1 MDMMEKII
9 KVPEY
14 AAIKEKQNA
23 AWGSGNYALIG
34 STLQLSGEELA
45 QRMDLKPGS
54 EVLDVAAGNGNASLA
69 FARRWCNVTSTDY
82 VDTLLLNGQ
91 ERALAEGLDIHYM
104 LADAENLM
112 VDYGTYDAVVS
123 TFGVMFAPNQKKA
136 ASELLR
142 ACKRGGKIGMANW
155 TPEGFIG
162 QLFKIIGK
170 HVAPPLGVKSPAL
183 WGTGNW
189 IGQQFGSVSSEI
201 VIIEKQFYFR
211 YPSPKFFVDFFRK
224 YYGPVHKAFLTLNKD
239 GQDAL
244 EKDILELIKD
254 LNVAKDGS
262 MKVPSDYLEIVITK
276 SK

>member
-1 MDMMEKII
+1 MMEKII

-54 EVLDVAAGNGNASLA
+54 EVLDVAAGNGNATLA

-91 ERALAEGLDIHYM
+91 ERAQAEGLDVHYM

-136 ASELLR
+136 ASELLN
-142 ACKRGGKIGMANW
+142 ACKKGGKIGMANW

-162 QLFKIIGK
+162 QLFKVIGK
-170 HVAPPLGVKSPAL
+170 HVAPPIGVNSPAL
-183 WGTGNW
+183 WGTGKW
-189 IGQQFGSVSSEI
+189 IGQQFGAASSEI
-201 VIIEKQFYFR
+201 VIIEKQFFFR

-224 YYGPVHKAFLTLNKD
+224 YYGPVHKTFLALNKD

-244 EKDILELIKD
+244 EKDILDLIKD
-254 LNVAKDGS
+254 LNVATDGS
-262 MKVPSDYLEIVITK
+262 MKVPSDYLEIVVTK
-276 SK
+276 AK